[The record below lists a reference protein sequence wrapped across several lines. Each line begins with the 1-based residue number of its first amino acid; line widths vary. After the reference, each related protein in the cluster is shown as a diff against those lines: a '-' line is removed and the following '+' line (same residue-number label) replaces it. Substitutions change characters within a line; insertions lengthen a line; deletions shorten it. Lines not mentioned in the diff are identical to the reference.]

1 MKLRKFLLICVLSI
15 FCFACGF
22 PSEEQVKNDFRSA
35 NPTYAPIS
43 AIVGEGHGDAGYY
56 HIRYTKPNDDKTY
69 EQVWL
74 YLRQED
80 GKFKIT
86 HKESER
92 IIK

>member
-1 MKLRKFLLICVLSI
+1 
-15 FCFACGF
+15 
-22 PSEEQVKNDFRSA
+22 VKNDFRSA
-35 NPTYAPIS
+35 NPNYAPIS

-56 HIRYTKPNDDKTY
+56 HIGYTKPNDNQIY
-69 EQVWL
+69 EQIWL

-92 IIK
+92 IIE